1 LISWLTITKGITSR
15 GESIMKFVDKFV
27 IGSSLAI
34 LVSQVIN
41 KAIFGKENRDEV
53 SSNVQTTFNLEL
65 DNPNIH
71 YTAFVHPKACVIGQ
85 VSLGK
90 DVFVGPFSSIRGDE
104 GLRIHIGDHS
114 NVQDGVI
121 LHGLKNFDQGKM
133 LHKNAVTVKNQIYS
147 IYIDE
152 RVSVTHQ
159 AHIHG
164 PARVD
169 SDVFIGMQS
178 LVFDSYIQEGAVLE
192 PGCKVIGVMIPK
204 NRYVPAGQVITS
216 QLEADKL
223 PEITPEYVYSGM
235 NQKVTEVNIELAKG
249 YQKEY
254 QEWN

>member
-1 LISWLTITKGITSR
+1 
-15 GESIMKFVDKFV
+15 MKFVDKFV

-34 LVSQVIN
+34 LASQVIN
-41 KAIFGKENRDEV
+41 KALFEKDDGDEV
-53 SSNVQTTFNLEL
+53 SPNVQTTFNIEA
-65 DNPNIH
+65 DEPSIH
-71 YTAFVHPKACVIGQ
+71 HTAFVHPRACVIGQ

-104 GLRIHIGDHS
+104 GLRIHIGQHS
-114 NVQDGVI
+114 NVQDGAI

-133 LHKNAVTVKNQIYS
+133 IHKNAVTVKNQIYS

-152 RVSVTHQ
+152 NVSITHQ
-159 AHIHG
+159 SHIHG

-169 SDVFIGMQS
+169 SNVFIGMQA

-192 PGCKVIGVMIPK
+192 PGCKVIGVMIPE

-216 QLEADKL
+216 QLEADTL
-223 PEITPEYVYSGM
+223 PEITPEYPYSGM

-249 YQKEY
+249 YQKEC